1 MTDEE
6 LVAAFQAGDVGCFD
20 ELTLR
25 WERQIRGAAHRV
37 LGSAEEAR
45 DVSQE
50 AFLKAYRALPGFKR
64 EAKFSS
70 WLYQIGLNLCRDR
83 LRRRKVRSFVSI
95 DALEEYAALPARTA
109 TAYDDVVRGDLARL
123 VAAAVAELPDEER
136 EVVILKE
143 YQELTFVEIAD
154 ILGVPTSTVKT
165 RLYRALGVLRVR
177 LLERGVRSGAMTAAP
192 LSKAAES

>member
-6 LVAAFQAGDVGCFD
+6 LVHAFRGGDVAAFD
-20 ELTLR
+20 ELTIR
-25 WERQIRGAAHRV
+25 WERRIRGAAYRL
-37 LGSAEEAR
+37 LGSDEEAR

-50 AFLKAYRALPGFKR
+50 VFLKAYRGLGGFKG

-95 DALEEYAALPARTA
+95 DSIDERFSPLPARPA
-109 TAYDDVVRGDLARL
+109 TAYDDVLARD
-123 VAAAVAELPDEER
+123 VARAVSEALAELPDEER

-143 YQELTFVEIAD
+143 YQDMTFVEIAEV
-154 ILGVPTSTVKT
+154 LGVPTSTVKT
-165 RLYRALGVLRVR
+165 RLYRALGVLRGR
-177 LLERGVRSGAMTAAP
+177 LVERGIASAAVAVAP
-192 LSKAAES
+192 M

>member
-6 LVAAFQAGDVGCFD
+6 LVHAFRGGDVTAFD
-20 ELTLR
+20 ELTVR
-25 WERQIRGAAHRV
+25 WERRIRGAAYRL
-37 LGSAEEAR
+37 LGSDEEAR

-50 AFLKAYRALPGFKR
+50 VFLKAYRALGGFKG

-95 DALEEYAALPARTA
+95 DAIDEKFSPLTARRA
-109 TAYDDVVRGDLARL
+109 TAYDDVLARD
-123 VAAAVAELPDEER
+123 VARAVSEALAELPDEER

-143 YQELTFVEIAD
+143 YQDMTFVEIAEV
-154 ILGVPTSTVKT
+154 LGVPTSTVKT
-165 RLYRALGVLRVR
+165 RLYRALGVLRGR
-177 LLERGVRSGAMTAAP
+177 LVERGIASAAVAVAP
-192 LSKAAES
+192 M

>member
-6 LVAAFQAGDVGCFD
+6 LVHAFRGGDIAAFD
-20 ELTLR
+20 ELTIR
-25 WERQIRGAAHRV
+25 WERRIRGAAYRL
-37 LGSAEEAR
+37 LGSDEEAR

-50 AFLKAYRALPGFKR
+50 AFLKAYRGLGAFKG

-95 DALEEYAALPARTA
+95 DAIDEKFSPLPARRA
-109 TAYDDVVRGDLARL
+109 TAYDDVLARD
-123 VAAAVAELPDEER
+123 VARAVSEALAELPDEER

-143 YQELTFVEIAD
+143 YQDMTFVEIAEV
-154 ILGVPTSTVKT
+154 LGVPTSTVKT
-165 RLYRALGVLRVR
+165 RLYRALGVLRGR
-177 LLERGVRSGAMTAAP
+177 LVERGIASAAIAAAP
-192 LSKAAES
+192 M